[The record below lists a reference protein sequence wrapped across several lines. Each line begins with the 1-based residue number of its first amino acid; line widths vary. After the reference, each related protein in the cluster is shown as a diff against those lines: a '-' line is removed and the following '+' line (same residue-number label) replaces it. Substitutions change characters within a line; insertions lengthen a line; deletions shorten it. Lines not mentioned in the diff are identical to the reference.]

1 MGLRPTQVN
10 ESALSSRGKGHIDT
24 PPDTALSTERSD
36 IGPRYDPPG
45 SAGVPPAWGSRTH
58 AKRRHVCATL
68 MSFPSHAPCHSERSE
83 ESRSVLQGVRN
94 RPVEKGP
101 RHSCCGEP
109 ACEDVLIINARS
121 RVTFAVAAMSSSP
134 PIAPLRT
141 PALQLC
147 VTSLGA
153 FALAFH
159 RGQPIA
165 FVPRPCDLELN
176 DRSRFSRTERDSSLR
191 SE

>member
-101 RHSCCGEP
+101 RHSCCEEP
-109 ACEDVLIINARS
+109 SCERRTHINAQS
-121 RVTFAVAAMSSSP
+121 RVTSV
-134 PIAPLRT
+134 
-141 PALQLC
+141 
-147 VTSLGA
+147 GA
-153 FALAFH
+153 FALGFH